1 MFMCMQLI
9 QGKLADM
16 YTSCQA
22 SRAYVHW
29 VATQAD
35 AGRATRQDCASVILY
50 TAERATQVALDAIQ
64 VCWFW
69 GHWQACS
76 HCMQQPK
83 HPCPANIGFQESSS
97 PVALA
102 SSCEALQLSW

>member
-1 MFMCMQLI
+1 MLQLI

-29 VATQAD
+29 VAKQAD

-50 TAERATQVALDAIQ
+50 TAERGTQVALDAIQ
-64 VCWFW
+64 VSERGEGLEGVNGSGGGSAGGDCGKGWRGAGEQTGMSVRSF
-69 GHWQACS
+69 
-76 HCMQQPK
+76 
-83 HPCPANIGFQESSS
+83 E
-97 PVALA
+97 
-102 SSCEALQLSW
+102 LSR

>member
-1 MFMCMQLI
+1 MLTLTLSAGAVCVVCTVLQLI

-50 TAERATQVALDAIQ
+50 TAERGTQVALDAIQ
-64 VCWFW
+64 VR
-69 GHWQACS
+69 
-76 HCMQQPK
+76 
-83 HPCPANIGFQESSS
+83 
-97 PVALA
+97 
-102 SSCEALQLSW
+102 

>member
-1 MFMCMQLI
+1 MRLLRPLLVCAPIHLNPGCLCCSIMPATQLI

-16 YTSCQA
+16 YTVCQA

-35 AGRATRQDCASVILY
+35 AGKATRQDCASVILY

-64 VCWFW
+64 VRREGGWV
-69 GHWQACS
+69 G
-76 HCMQQPK
+76 
-83 HPCPANIGFQESSS
+83 G
-97 PVALA
+97 
-102 SSCEALQLSW
+102 